1 MNKVSKHK
9 GRWWWLLQ
17 LFSRST
23 NITPNNTHAMSN
35 NQSSPSLFEHIPA
48 EVKGQLL
55 EIAERLPNKE
65 AQKSFLNGVS
75 ARIGELAGT
84 YENTIVYS
92 AVGWAIGAIVDH
104 ILHIPFTHIALTP
117 AGEIS
122 PLVGAILGFREDK
135 KKQKERAEVLEIIA
149 EELAK
154 ANRQKEV

>member
-1 MNKVSKHK
+1 MNES
-9 GRWWWLLQ
+9 Q
-17 LFSRST
+17 
-23 NITPNNTHAMSN
+23 SN
-35 NQSSPSLFEHIPA
+35 PSLYEHIPA
-48 EVKGQLL
+48 EAKAQLL
-55 EIAERLPNKE
+55 QIAERLPNQA
-65 AQKSFLNGVS
+65 AQRDFLQGVS
-75 ARIGELAGT
+75 GRIEGLLKT

-122 PLVGAILGFREDK
+122 PLIGAILGFRADV

-154 ANRQKEV
+154 ANQHK